1 MNRISNVST
10 KTGSTPAPRHLPYS
24 PPRCPLLG
32 TRTSAWP
39 FPGVFPAPPSPGR
52 DWPPL
57 TTSCSGSELKA
68 LSPATGRTPPPFTC
82 GTFFFEI
89 EPLCPDVLA
98 GSLAP
103 CQTCTGA
110 GDMGSVHCGQWML
123 ECDRAW
129 LLEGPQGQGLDSRGR
144 SSPHRARHVRVGRGP
159 CVGAAG

>member
-39 FPGVFPAPPSPGR
+39 FPGVFPAPPSPGH

-68 LSPATGRTPPPFTC
+68 LSPATGRTPPPPPTLPA
-82 GTFFFEI
+82 ERS
-89 EPLCPDVLA
+89 
-98 GSLAP
+98 SLKSNP
-103 CQTCTGA
+103 CAQTCWPGAWPRARPVQARGTWAQSTVGSGCLAATGL
-110 GDMGSVHCGQWML
+110 GSWR
-123 ECDRAW
+123 D
-129 LLEGPQGQGLDSRGR
+129 PRGR
-144 SSPHRARHVRVGRGP
+144 GWTAEG
-159 CVGAAG
+159 GAAPTGPGMCVWGGGPV